1 MQEPVRLLLV
11 DSPTLHRRSLAALL
25 NRRRGLRVVGEA
37 ANGPE
42 AIVRVRALHPDVAI
56 VEPKVPDGGSALV
69 AGLCQ
74 EDAECLVLVLTSSS
88 DDGEVRQV
96 LQAGARGYLDK
107 DREPDD
113 LVRAIERIHAGDL
126 VVSQSAADSALRELV
141 GSPPPESRSGG
152 LTTREIEVL
161 RQVAR
166 GKTNPQIAREL
177 FITEH
182 TVKAHLANIQGKLG
196 LGNRVQLATY
206 ATQQRIAPSAEG
218 VAPHLLVADRYPSIG

>member
-11 DSPTLHRRSLAALL
+11 DSPTLHRRSLAAML

-42 AIVRVRALHPDVAI
+42 AIARIRLLQPDVAV
-56 VEPKVPDGGSALV
+56 VEPKVPDGGPALI

-74 EDAECLVLVLTSSS
+74 EGTSCAVLVLTSSS
-88 DDGEVRQV
+88 DEGEARQA

-126 VVSQSAADSALRELV
+126 VVSQSAANIVLKEITV
-141 GSPPPESRSGG
+141 PSPTEPRLGG
-152 LTTREIEVL
+152 LTTRELEVL
-161 RQVAR
+161 QQVAQGR
-166 GKTNPQIAREL
+166 TNPQIAREL
-177 FITEH
+177 CITDH
-182 TVKAHLANIQGKLG
+182 TVKAHLANILGKLG
-196 LGNRVQLATY
+196 LENRVQLATY
-206 ATQQRIAPSAEG
+206 ATEQRIAPSADSAIAD
-218 VAPHLLVADRYPSIG
+218 VLVADRSPAIG